1 MIDGG
6 RGRIEDAGRT
16 DRAAADAARAGG
28 EIIARRGYPLPGP
41 FAWAAAVIGAV
52 PLAGAASMGFFSR
65 YIADDFCTAGTLR
78 RLGFWE
84 SQSNWYLNWSG
95 RYSFTFVA
103 TSLNL
108 VGPGITPW
116 LSLAVLVLWLGAGVY
131 LFRAWI
137 SQDERSTSGGIAFA
151 LSALLL
157 FFTVEGAPN
166 LYQSLYWQTGMLTYT
181 LPLALG
187 TFYLGWLLR
196 RSREGSGTRPVP
208 VILGACAIFAFLMG
222 GFSETFVGLQTGA
235 MALWMAGIL
244 VLPGRSRRGE
254 SLWLSVAG
262 LLGSLLA
269 LLVVAMAPGNAVRQ
283 SALPEQA
290 QLAQIVERSWKD
302 MYIFLARVGRD
313 HTIGVFLALSLPA
326 AWAFFAG
333 AQRGEFSREERNR
346 SLMFLIGLPFV
357 TAALVLV
364 TILPYEYAVSS
375 YPDERVLITT
385 QFVLGLGLLT
395 WGLVFGELA
404 ARVSHRRIGS
414 VGRVISTAGGLLLLA
429 VFLATAVQTFR
440 ALREPLPAAWAYAEA
455 WDRRDRDLRLAAA
468 DDVETIAA
476 ASLRHMGGLAELGR
490 DPSEWINRCIAWT
503 YGLDQVVAK

>member
-1 MIDGG
+1 MKGPAEG
-6 RGRIEDAGRT
+6 QTLDAGVV
-16 DRAAADAARAGG
+16 DRAATPPARESPRGLAGRWRLG
-28 EIIARRGYPLPGP
+28 EAYV
-41 FAWAAAVIGAV
+41 WAAAAVGAV

-103 TSLNL
+103 TGLNL
-108 VGPGITPW
+108 LGPGITPW
-116 LSLAVLVLWLGAGVY
+116 LPLAVLVAWLGAGVY
-131 LFRAWI
+131 LFRSWI
-137 SQDERSTSGGIAFA
+137 ADGDRPVSRAVPFA

-181 LPLALG
+181 LPLVLG

-196 RSREGSGTRPVP
+196 RSREAAGTQPSIV
-208 VILGACAIFAFLMG
+208 VLAWCAIFAFLMG
-222 GFSETFVGLQTGA
+222 GFSETFVGLQTVA
-235 MALWMAGIL
+235 VALWVGGIL
-244 VLPGRSRRGE
+244 VLPRSSGGGGRF
-254 SLWLSVAG
+254 SLGAAG

-283 SALPEQA
+283 SALPEPA
-290 QLAQIVERSWKD
+290 QWAEILTRSWKD

-313 HTIGVFLALSLPA
+313 HAVSVFLALALPA
-326 AWAFFAG
+326 AWALGAG
-333 AQRGEFSREERNR
+333 ARAGNLSPEERNR
-346 SLMFLIGLPFV
+346 SLVLLIGLPLV
-357 TAALVLV
+357 TAVLVLA

-385 QFVLGLGLLT
+385 QFVLGLGMVS
-395 WGLVFGELA
+395 WGLLFGWAA
-404 ARVSHRRIGS
+404 ARALHRRIGS
-414 VGRVISTAGGLLLLA
+414 VGWLLSTAGGLLLLA
-429 VFLATAVQTFR
+429 VLLASAVQTFR
-440 ALREPLPAAWAYAEA
+440 TIREPLPVARDYAQA
-455 WDRRDRDLRLAAA
+455 WDRRHQDLRLAAA
-468 DDVETIAA
+468 ENVETVAA

-490 DPSEWINRCIAWT
+490 DPAEWINRCIAWT

>member
-1 MIDGG
+1 MKGPEKGHILH
-6 RGRIEDAGRT
+6 AGAT
-16 DRAAADAARAGG
+16 DRAATAPTRELPRALTGRELLGG
-28 EIIARRGYPLPGP
+28 AY
-41 FAWAAAVIGAV
+41 AWAAAAVGAI

-84 SQSNWYLNWSG
+84 SQSNWYLHWSG

-103 TSLNL
+103 TGLNL
-108 VGPGITPW
+108 LGPGITPW
-116 LSLAVLVLWLGAGVY
+116 LPIAALVVWLGAGVY

-137 SQDERSTSGGIAFA
+137 PKDERSASWGVPFA

-157 FFTVEGAPN
+157 VFTVEGAPN

-196 RSREGSGTRPVP
+196 RSREAGGTQPS
-208 VILGACAIFAFLMG
+208 ILVLAGCAIFAFLMG
-222 GFSETFVGLQTGA
+222 GFSETFAGLQTVA
-235 MALWMAGIL
+235 MTLWMGGIL
-244 VLPGRSRRGE
+244 VLPGKSQWRG
-254 SLWLSVAG
+254 SFWLCAAG

-283 SALPEQA
+283 SALPEQSQWA
-290 QLAQIVERSWKD
+290 EIVTRSWKD

-313 HTIGVFLALSLPA
+313 HTVGVFLALSLPA
-326 AWAFFAG
+326 AWAFAAG
-333 AQRGEFSREERNR
+333 ARAGEFSTEERNR
-346 SLMFLIGLPFV
+346 SLMSLIGIPLV
-357 TAALVLV
+357 TAALVLA

-375 YPDERVLITT
+375 YPDARVLITT
-385 QFVLGLGLLT
+385 QFVLGLGMVS
-395 WGLVFGELA
+395 WALVLGWAA
-404 ARVSHRRIGS
+404 ARAVHRR
-414 VGRVISTAGGLLLLA
+414 VGAIVRALSAAGGLLLLA
-429 VFLATAVQTFR
+429 VFLAAAVQTFR
-440 ALREPLPAAWAYAEA
+440 AIREPLPVAQAYAEA
-455 WDRRDRDLRLAAA
+455 WDRRHQDLRLAAA
-468 DDVETIAA
+468 EDVETVAA

-490 DPSEWINRCIAWT
+490 DPAEWINRCIAWS